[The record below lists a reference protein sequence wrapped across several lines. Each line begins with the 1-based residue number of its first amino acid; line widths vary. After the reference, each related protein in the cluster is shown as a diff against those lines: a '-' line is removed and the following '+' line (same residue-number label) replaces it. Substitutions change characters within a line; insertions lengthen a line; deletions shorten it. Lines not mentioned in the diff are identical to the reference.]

1 MEKFDAIVVGG
12 GPAGCAAAVTMA
24 RAGLDVLLFERGKY
38 VGAKAMWGG
47 AFFGPQLRQLFPEF
61 LTEAPF
67 ERFVGRHAV
76 SFMTNGASVAIDFR
90 STALATPPY
99 NGYILLRARFDSWMA
114 KKAEGAGAIVAA
126 GMRVDDLVMRDKAV
140 TGVRVGEEEFGA
152 DVVVLADGVN
162 SLLAEKAG
170 LRRPFSAGD
179 LKQGIKEI
187 IELPRHVIEERFNLT
202 GEQGAALE
210 FVGACTR
217 GLPGGGF
224 IYTNKESLSVGV
236 VVELAA
242 LQRARVTAPALLEE
256 FKAHPDIRPLI
267 EGGRTVEYS
276 AHLIPFAGLAMV
288 PRLQRD
294 GIMVAG
300 DAAALLL
307 GTGLILEGANF
318 AVASG
323 VAAGEAV
330 IGAKKEADFSAVS
343 LSRYQRSLESTF
355 VLQDLHTF
363 RDAPRFLKN
372 PRIYGPYAEAVVEIL
387 QRILENDGRPR
398 KRTFGIVRD
407 VLRKKVGIRRML
419 TDIWRMRKAM

>member
-12 GPAGCAAAVTMA
+12 GPAGCAAAVTMS

-38 VGAKAMWGG
+38 VGAKATWGG
-47 AFFGPQLRQLFPEF
+47 AFYGPQLRQLFPDF

-67 ERFVGRHAV
+67 ERFVGRHAI
-76 SFMTNGASVAIDFR
+76 SFMTDGASAAIDFR
-90 STALATPPY
+90 STGLSTPPY
-99 NGYILLRARFDSWMA
+99 NGYILLRARFDNWMA
-114 KKAEGAGAIVAA
+114 KKAEAAGTIVAG

-140 TGVRVGEEEFGA
+140 TGVSVGKEEFGA

-170 LRRPFSAGD
+170 LRQPFSAGD
-179 LKQGIKEI
+179 LKQGVKEI
-187 IELPRHVIEERFNLT
+187 IELPRDVIDERFNLT
-202 GEQGAALE
+202 GDRGAALE

-224 IYTNKESLSVGV
+224 IYTNKESLSVGI

-242 LQRARVTAPALLEE
+242 LTSAGVTAHALLEG
-256 FKAHPDIRPLI
+256 FKTHPDVRPLI
-267 EGGRTVEYS
+267 KGGTTVEYS
-276 AHLIPFAGLAMV
+276 AHLIPTAGLRMV
-288 PRLQRD
+288 PRLHSN

-330 IGAKKEADFSAVS
+330 IAAKKEDDFSAVS
-343 LSRYQRSLESTF
+343 LSRYQRSLESGF
-355 VLQDLHTF
+355 VLKDLRTF
-363 RDAPRFLKN
+363 RHAHGFLKN
-372 PRIYGPYAEAVVEIL
+372 PRIYGPYADAVVD
-387 QRILENDGRPR
+387 ILEHLLKNDGTPR
-398 KRTFGIVRD
+398 KKTFSIIRE
-407 VLRKKVGIRRML
+407 VLGKKVGIGRML
-419 TDIWRMRKAM
+419 IDLWRMRKAL

>member
-12 GPAGCAAAVTMA
+12 GPAGCAAALTMA
-24 RAGLDVLLFERGKY
+24 RAGLEVLLFERGKY

-47 AFFGPQLRQLFPEF
+47 AFFGPQLHQLFPDF
-61 LTEAPF
+61 LIDAPF
-67 ERFVGRHAV
+67 ERFVGRHVV
-76 SFMTNGASVAIDFR
+76 SFMTEGASAAIDFR
-90 STALATPPY
+90 SSAFSTAPY
-99 NGYILLRARFDSWMA
+99 NGYILLRARFDAWMS
-114 KKAEGAGAIVAA
+114 KKVEAAGAIVAS
-126 GMRVDDLVMRDKAV
+126 GMRVDDLLMRDNRI
-140 TGVRVGEEEFGA
+140 TGVKVGEEQFAA

-162 SLLAEKAG
+162 SLLAKKAG
-170 LRRPFSAGD
+170 LRRPLSAGD
-179 LKQGIKEI
+179 LKQGVKEI
-187 IELPRHVIEERFNLT
+187 IELPRKVIEERFNLT
-202 GEQGAALE
+202 GDQGAAME

-217 GLPGGGF
+217 GLPGGAF

-236 VVELAA
+236 VVELGALPAA
-242 LQRARVTAPALLEE
+242 GVTASTLLEG

-267 EGGRTVEYS
+267 DGGRTVEYS
-276 AHLIPFAGLAMV
+276 AHLIPAAGLAMM
-288 PRLQRD
+288 PRLQAD
-294 GIMVAG
+294 GVMVAG

-307 GTGLILEGANF
+307 GTGLILEGGNF

-323 VAAGEAV
+323 IAAGEAV
-330 IGAKKEADFSAVS
+330 IVAKREVDFSAGS